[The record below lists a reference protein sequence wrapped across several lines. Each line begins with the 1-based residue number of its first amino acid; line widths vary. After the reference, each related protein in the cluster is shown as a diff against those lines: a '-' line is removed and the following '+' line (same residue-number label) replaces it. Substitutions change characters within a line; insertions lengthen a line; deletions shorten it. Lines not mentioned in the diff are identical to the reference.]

1 MGPDDAEEGHIA
13 RPSGLRTVLHSAAQL
28 PFNVAAGLADEV
40 AFQTG
45 GIASVERQADAEADS
60 RQLYHESNAEMREAD
75 AADLHVDRV
84 GRQKPQD
91 EVVDSFA
98 AIDQDTEQV
107 PSAHVH
113 AQSHPAAISN
123 KATGHRISP
132 KKSVTIQDNV
142 NVICEDKHEPAPGH
156 LVASKATDPDSSSS
170 TSSLVSSRLTSHPTI
185 VCLHANSCRLK

>member
-40 AFQTG
+40 AFQTE
-45 GIASVERQADAEADS
+45 GIASAERHADAETDS

-75 AADLHVDRV
+75 ATNLHVDRV

-91 EVVDSFA
+91 ELVDSFA
-98 AIDQDTEQV
+98 AIDQVAERAD
-107 PSAHVH
+107 VH
-113 AQSHPAAISN
+113 AQSRPAAIGH
-123 KATGHRISP
+123 KATGHRISS

-142 NVICEDKHEPAPGH
+142 NVTGEDKHEPAPGH
-156 LVASKATDPDSSSS
+156 LLASKPTDPDGSSS
-170 TSSLVSSRLTSHPTI
+170 TSTSVSSLLTLHTTSM
-185 VCLHANSCRLK
+185 CLYAIGCRFK

>member
-1 MGPDDAEEGHIA
+1 MGPDDAVEGHVA

-40 AFQTG
+40 TFQTG
-45 GIASVERQADAEADS
+45 GIASVERHADAETDS

-75 AADLHVDRV
+75 TAELHVDKV

-98 AIDQDTEQV
+98 AIDQDAEQV
-107 PSAHVH
+107 PSAHEH
-113 AQSHPAAISN
+113 AQSHPEAISD

-132 KKSVTIQDNV
+132 KKSVTIKENV
-142 NVICEDKHEPAPGH
+142 NVIGEDKHEPAPGH
-156 LVASKATDPDSSSS
+156 LLASKSADPDSSTS
-170 TSSLVSSRLTSHPTI
+170 TSSSVSSLLTLHTTSM
-185 VCLHANSCRLK
+185 CLHAIGCRFK